1 MTPIVES
8 RSEARCPSTPMSVA
22 TTRAPTSAPASAFS
36 ATNSPATAPVKAS
49 SLVPWTA
56 KDIVRVM
63 TKGPMSPQLIATRKA
78 ASSAC
83 WANGSCR

>member
-1 MTPIVES
+1 MVES
-8 RSEARCPSTPMSVA
+8 RSEARWPRSPMSDA
-22 TTRAPTSAPASAFS
+22 TTSAPTSAPASGLS
-36 ATNSPATAPVKAS
+36 ATRSPATAPVKAS

-63 TKGPMSPQLIATRKA
+63 TNGPIRPQLIATRKA

-83 WANGSCR
+83 WAKGNWR